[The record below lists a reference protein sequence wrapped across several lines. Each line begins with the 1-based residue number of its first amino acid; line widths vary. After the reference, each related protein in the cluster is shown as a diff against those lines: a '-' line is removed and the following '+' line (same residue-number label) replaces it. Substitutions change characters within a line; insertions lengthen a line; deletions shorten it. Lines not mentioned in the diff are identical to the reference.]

1 MTHAPNVLKIG
12 ISYDGFS
19 LEVSGIPD
27 SYHFINQEDNIGEE
41 LADYLRLYFN
51 IPVLTHEEY

>member
-1 MTHAPNVLKIG
+1 MTKAPNVLRIG
-12 ISYDGFS
+12 IGYDSFS

-27 SYHFINQEDNIGEE
+27 SYRSINQEDNIGEK